1 VTDVNDNG
9 AAAPCTRIAQ
19 LLRGEIISEAEVQ
32 VICEKTKE
40 VLAKEENVVPVAAP
54 VTVVRP
60 RSFVCPIP
68 PL

>member
-1 VTDVNDNG
+1 
-9 AAAPCTRIAQ
+9 
-19 LLRGEIISEAEVQ
+19 VQ